1 MWLIYTTEYYSAIN
15 KYAILQG
22 MKFSG
27 NHHLEGPT
35 PKRQM
40 SHSLSYVETGFL
52 SSGICISIVVL
63 IKDLKKKDYY
73 RTCWDAQRKDERMQ
87 RHKWG

>member
-1 MWLIYTTEYYSAIN
+1 MDKSIITMWLIYTTEYYSAVN

-27 NHHLEGPT
+27 NHHLEIPT

-40 SHSLSYVETGFL
+40 SRSLSYVETGFVSL
-52 SSGICISIVVL
+52 GICISIVVL
-63 IKDLKKKDYY
+63 IKD
-73 RTCWDAQRKDERMQ
+73 
-87 RHKWG
+87 